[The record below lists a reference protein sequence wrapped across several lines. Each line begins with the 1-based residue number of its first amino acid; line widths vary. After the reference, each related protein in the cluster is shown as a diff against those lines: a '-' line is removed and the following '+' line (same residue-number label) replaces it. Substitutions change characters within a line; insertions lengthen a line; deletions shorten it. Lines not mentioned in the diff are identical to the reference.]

1 MSAFQFE
8 NPSDNPLDKVLKKFL
23 LMLLAVYISAWVYA
37 SLGFSVRTRF
47 GISYY
52 NVDTIYDTVLSR
64 LVQDAG
70 IGVLSLVTLGLIPA
84 VIAFIWFWYDLF
96 SFKQNVT

>member
-23 LMLLAVYISAWVYA
+23 SMLLAVYISAWVYA

-84 VIAFIWFWYDLF
+84 VIALIWFWYDLF